1 MRSFFIP
8 GTLLMVS
15 MLQAETVH
23 DFTLKNIDGANMP
36 LSAYKGKVL
45 LVVNTASQCGY
56 TPQYTGLEAVA
67 KKFKDRGLIVLG
79 VPANNFG
86 GQEPG
91 TNEEIKTFCTRN
103 YKVTFP
109 MAAKVSVKGY
119 DQAPLFKYLSTVSG
133 APKWNFTK
141 YLVDR
146 NGKVLMRF
154 DSGVTPES
162 TELTSA
168 IESALK

>member
-1 MRSFFIP
+1 MTP
-8 GTLLMVS
+8 
-15 MLQAETVH
+15 MLHAETVH
-23 DFTLKNIDGANMP
+23 DFSLKSIDGAGMP
-36 LSAYKGKVL
+36 LSVYKGKVM

-56 TPQYTGLEAVA
+56 TPQYTGLEEVS
-67 KKFKDRGLIVLG
+67 KKFKDRGLVVLG

-109 MAAKVSVKGY
+109 MASKVSVKGD

-141 YLVDR
+141 YLVGRD
-146 NGKVLMRF
+146 GKVIKRF
-154 DSGVTPES
+154 DSGVAPES
-162 TELTSA
+162 VELTSA
-168 IESALK
+168 IEAALK